1 MEFVETSVFTKR
13 IQALLTDEEYQ
24 GLQHVLAENPKA
36 GEVIPGGGGLRKIRW
51 RTGGAGKRGGIR
63 VIYYCES
70 AHRLY
75 MIYAFSKSEQADLTK
90 AQLKAL
96 SAYVKEGVL

>member
-1 MEFVETSVFTKR
+1 MEFVETSIFTKR

-36 GEVIPGGGGLRKIRW
+36 GEGIPGGGGLRKIRW
-51 RTGGAGKRGGIR
+51 RIGGTGKRGGIR
-63 VIYYCES
+63 GIYYCES

-75 MIYAFSKSEQADLTK
+75 MIYAFSKSAQANLTK
-90 AQLKAL
+90 AQLKTL